1 MTEVTRSVPET
12 VYIAEDGTEFRTKYE
27 CEDYEAREK
36 LDVVYIPVKKRDYTS
51 ETTEVY
57 GSEESV
63 EEAIAMYKNPED
75 WTYEMAYIN
84 ERLWVSKIMNR
95 R

>member
-27 CEDYEAREK
+27 CENYEAREK
-36 LDVVYIPVKKRDYTS
+36 LDTVYLPIKKRNYNG
-51 ETTEVY
+51 EVAEVY

-63 EEAIAMYKNPED
+63 VEAIAMYKKPED
-75 WTYEMAYIN
+75 WTYEKAYVN